1 MIINTAPECKWLSSV
16 LKWRW
21 LTCWSGCLPV
31 LQIYF
36 LYITCN
42 DSNEESLFL
51 MQLPSKSSSHPPRPS
66 DLSHGLPLRRID
78 NEERRGTCL
87 VANGWWMAL
96 GKDIAFTWWT
106 SREDDWGWRAR
117 PFAVQCNRNNIYN
130 NLSTAFICDAP
141 ILVGFSCSL
150 TGSANDKPATR
161 VPWTWKWGHSKEWHH
176 LKVFLYLIEFVVCRF
191 FSSISMTLL
200 GVLQKNEERTLAM
213 WTTNFPLHTFS
224 SWSPVEHD

>member
-1 MIINTAPECKWLSSV
+1 MTQLCFKMKVINRLEWLSTSASDLLSLHNV
-16 LKWRW
+16 QWLKWRV
-21 LTCWSGCLPV
+21 C
-31 LQIYF
+31 
-36 LYITCN
+36 
-42 DSNEESLFL
+42 FL

-66 DLSHGLPLRRID
+66 DLSRGLPLRRID

-130 NLSTAFICDAP
+130 NLSTAFICDAR
-141 ILVGFSCSL
+141 ILVGLSCSL

-161 VPWTWKWGHSKEWHH
+161 VPWTWKLA
-176 LKVFLYLIEFVVCRF
+176 LKGVTSPESFLYLIECVVCSCF
-191 FSSISMTLL
+191 FSVFLWPFW
-200 GVLQKNEERTLAM
+200 E
-213 WTTNFPLHTFS
+213 FC
-224 SWSPVEHD
+224 